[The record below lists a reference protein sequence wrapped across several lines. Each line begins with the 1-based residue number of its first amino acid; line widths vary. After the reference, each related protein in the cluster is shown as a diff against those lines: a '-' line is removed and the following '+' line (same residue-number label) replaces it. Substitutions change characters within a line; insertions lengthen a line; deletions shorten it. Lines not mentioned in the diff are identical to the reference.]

1 MIYKEQIG
9 VPEFVCKEF
18 KERTQDYAVL
28 IPIINEGNR
37 IRKEL
42 QRAKKSKIF
51 QTADIVICDGDSSDG
66 STDENVLKDLNVNT
80 LLIKK
85 RPGRQGAQLRMGF
98 WWAICRGYKGIIT
111 IDGNNKDSIE
121 DIPEFIKN

>member
-42 QRAKKSKIF
+42 QRAKKI
-51 QTADIVICDGDSSDG
+51 
-66 STDENVLKDLNVNT
+66 
-80 LLIKK
+80 
-85 RPGRQGAQLRMGF
+85 
-98 WWAICRGYKGIIT
+98 
-111 IDGNNKDSIE
+111 
-121 DIPEFIKN
+121 